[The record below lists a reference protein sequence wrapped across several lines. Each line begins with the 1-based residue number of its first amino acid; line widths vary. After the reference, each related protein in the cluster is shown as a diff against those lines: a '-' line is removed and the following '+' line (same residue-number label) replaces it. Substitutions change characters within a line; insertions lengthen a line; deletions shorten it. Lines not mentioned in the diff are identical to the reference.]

1 MSRSGVR
8 ISELSQSSGVP
19 VPTIKFYLREGLLH
33 EGVRTSATQAQ
44 YDESHQARLRLIRAL
59 VGPGGCSIAAAHRV
73 IEAIEHPPPS
83 IHDLL
88 GTALGLG
95 PAPQRHSDHERIH
108 QLMGEWGWPVDERT
122 CPTHDELARAL
133 SAMDAAGF
141 VLPEGALGV
150 YKDHLEQLAEYEL
163 STVPTGS
170 VAETVRYV
178 VLGTVLPEPLIL
190 ALRRMAQQQASARR
204 FGEAEHRLS
213 GEAEHRFSAEAEH

>member
-8 ISELSQSSGVP
+8 ISELSQNSGVP

-33 EGVRTSATQAQ
+33 DGVRTSATQAQ
-44 YDESHQARLRLIRAL
+44 YDESHEARLRLIRAL
-59 VGPGGCSIAAAHRV
+59 VGPGGCSIATAHRV
-73 IEAIEHPPPS
+73 IEAIENPPPS

-95 PAPQRHSDHERIH
+95 PTPKRHPDHERVH
-108 QLMGEWGWPVDERT
+108 QLMRDWDWLIDEKT
-122 CPTHDELARAL
+122 CATHDQLAEAL
-133 SAMDAAGF
+133 SALDAAGF
-141 VLPEGALGV
+141 VLPEGALET
-150 YKDHLEQLAEYEL
+150 YKDHLEQLAAYEL
-163 STVPTGS
+163 ATVPTGS

-204 FGEAEHRLS
+204 FGGAER
-213 GEAEHRFSAEAEH
+213 